1 MKRARARRAFRS
13 GRSTVTMRGSNVVR
27 MKQARKGG
35 LAGKAIDAHA
45 TIVGRSTGQSGFG
58 HARGRRK
65 IGSAAVHVDA
75 NATTGE
81 RTVPANRAGARIP
94 AAERLAKARAYPCA
108 THPVRAAPAARRA
121 PIHRPALLIQPYSLF
136 CILLVGELPTD
147 FPDRAVGES

>member
-1 MKRARARRAFRS
+1 M
-13 GRSTVTMRGSNVVR
+13 
-27 MKQARKGG
+27 
-35 LAGKAIDAHA
+35 
-45 TIVGRSTGQSGFG
+45 
-58 HARGRRK
+58 
-65 IGSAAVHVDA
+65 
-75 NATTGE
+75 
-81 RTVPANRAGARIP
+81 PANRAGARIP